1 VIEHSFEISA
11 TFPVSAEK
19 LYLAWLD
26 SKAHSAFTGGKAK
39 IQPKVGGKFT
49 AWDEYILGT
58 TIELEP
64 YRRIVQSWRTTE
76 FPQDSP
82 DSRLEIL
89 FEEVAEGTKLTLKH
103 SRLPRGQAEMYRQG
117 WIDYYFEP
125 MKTYFSKTK

>member
-1 VIEHSFEISA
+1 MDKSFEIS
-11 TFPVSAEK
+11 TILPTTPEHVYK
-19 LYLAWLD
+19 GWLD
-26 SKAHSAFTGGKAK
+26 SNEHSAFTGEKAK

-49 AWDEYILGT
+49 AWDDYILGT

-89 FEEVAEGTKLTLKH
+89 FEEVPKGTKLTLKH
-103 SRLPRGQAEMYRQG
+103 SRIPEGQAEMYRQG

-125 MKTYFSKTK
+125 MKKYFSKT